1 MILAFMCS
9 FECVIAYISTFHLS
23 CLRLM
28 FRCFSVLPSFM
39 RLCILL
45 GLARFEF
52 VLFCGKF
59 FIDYSPHYGG
69 HVVSAQGVG
78 YEIDLV
84 KEV

>member
-59 FIDYSPHYGG
+59 FIDYVCTVRIM
-69 HVVSAQGVG
+69 VVMSFLRKASVTK
-78 YEIDLV
+78 LT
-84 KEV
+84 

>member
-1 MILAFMCS
+1 
-9 FECVIAYISTFHLS
+9 
-23 CLRLM
+23 
-28 FRCFSVLPSFM
+28 M